1 MLRSRDCLLAF
12 NYLITVRHTRAPR
25 LDGEGEHSKRSAGH
39 SASVPAVDVANGE
52 GGRAFPGPRQVV
64 IPEDSVG

>member
-1 MLRSRDCLLAF
+1 MPVF
-12 NYLITVRHTRAPR
+12 NYLITVRRTRAPE
-25 LDGEGEHSKRSAGH
+25 LYGEHSKRSAALIH
-39 SASVPAVDVANGE
+39 SASVPAVDVAKGE